1 MWDEYSRF
9 AGTNRDTV
17 TLLNNAM
24 GAAVEQGGAVEATF
38 REVVLPGLGKL
49 DEAWS
54 AIEKFFISHEG

>member
-1 MWDEYSRF
+1 M
-9 AGTNRDTV
+9 